1 MEPKVDTGK
10 IIGVKRFSM
19 DEEENVESLSL
30 KTYSALLSLYKEII
44 SYVLSN
50 ESLPHCSATWKRKPY
65 KRCELEDL
73 AEINLNM
80 SKQEIEKRIR
90 ATYFP
95 GKPAHFIKLCGYTLN
110 TIPAG
115 SFFV

>member
-10 IIGVKRFSM
+10 IISVKRFSM

-30 KTYSALLSLYKEII
+30 KTYLALLSLYKEII

-50 ESLPHCSATWKRKPY
+50 KSLPHCDATWKRRSY

-95 GKPAHFIKLCGYTLN
+95 GKPAPFIKVGGYKFEYN
-110 TIPAG
+110 P
-115 SFFV
+115 SR